1 MAPLHHSSSWQIVR
15 CLQWL
20 ICHVN
25 LLTLLRLLLVCL
37 ANATGFGSCNILFKI
52 AKKKSLELL
61 EFLPIAL
68 IGWLLGFTLAD
79 IRLLLVELIKTVA
92 GAPVGLLRPWFWPN
106 GPAADNRKLFIDGYI
121 SGGCAEGG
129 GCGAVCRNTLKQNTI
144 YIPLSLAS
152 TLNKRT
158 DWVL

>member
-52 AKKKSLELL
+52 AKKKSLERCILTNSTNRL
-61 EFLPIAL
+61 TARLYARRHQAVASGTDQNCGWGASRVIKAL
-68 IGWLLGFTLAD
+68 ILTEWA
-79 IRLLLVELIKTVA
+79 R
-92 GAPVGLLRPWFWPN
+92 
-106 GPAADNRKLFIDGYI
+106 
-121 SGGCAEGG
+121 C
-129 GCGAVCRNTLKQNTI
+129 
-144 YIPLSLAS
+144 
-152 TLNKRT
+152 
-158 DWVL
+158 